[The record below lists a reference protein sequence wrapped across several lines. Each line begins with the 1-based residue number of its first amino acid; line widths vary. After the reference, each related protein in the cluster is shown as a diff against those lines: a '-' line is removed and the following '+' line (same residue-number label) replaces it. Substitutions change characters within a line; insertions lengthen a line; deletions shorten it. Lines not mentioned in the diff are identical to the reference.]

1 MSKIID
7 TRDLNERMEELQ
19 ELRDTLEA
27 VRDERKFL
35 GDSPSSTKKEIDDAD
50 LAVKEA
56 ELDFCETEA
65 AELKELEELES
76 EVSEWRD
83 GNTLIHESEFV
94 DYCKGLCED
103 CGDVPRNIPHYIEIN
118 WEAAADNIKS
128 DYSEVT
134 YQGETYYVRS

>member
-1 MSKIID
+1 MNKIID

-19 ELRDTLEA
+19 GLRDTLEA
-27 VRDERKFL
+27 AKEKLAKVKEY
-35 GDSPSSTKKEIDDAD
+35 DSPDTDSED
-50 LAVKEA
+50 LEQAVEDA
-56 ELDFCETEA
+56 ELDFGPDEA
-65 AELKELEELES
+65 KELKELEELES
-76 EVSEWRD
+76 EISEWRD

-118 WEAAADNIKS
+118 WDETAENIKA